1 MIRRQPLDF
10 LSLSSDLNATSESS
24 EQQLTPSGKTSC
36 YRLIDGGTEG
46 EEVCVMLEGSELFLG
61 GVSEKLL
68 LEMLQTRCVEPVES
82 GETQRVASGTVLA
95 SK

>member
-36 YRLIDGGTEG
+36 YRLIGGGTEG
-46 EEVCVMLEGSELFLG
+46 EEVCVMVEGSELFLG
-61 GVSEKLL
+61 GVSEKLP
-68 LEMLQTRCVEPVES
+68 LEMQTRCVEPVES
-82 GETQRVASGTVLA
+82 GETQSPCY
-95 SK
+95 